1 MALKE
6 KKKSLEFKMS
16 EFKMPGA
23 ISAKPATAPRPQSK
37 PLEDEKTEVIK
48 EKVEWKVEFEE
59 PKSTENSFKMPSAK
73 LLKPATASLPD
84 LEPVEDKKP
93 EVTKEKVEI
102 KEDSKITEML
112 NYSKKRSAP
121 QIEYNEPSW
130 SGLPPSQNPYFIEE
144 LKNGTIVEEHKLIG
158 KNYFVIGKLPNNDI
172 KLEHPSISRHHALLQ
187 YKKEESEDQP
197 VGFYLYDLG
206 STHGTFHNKKQCFKK
221 TYYRLRVG
229 HAIKVAG
236 SSRLLIVQG
245 N

>member
-1 MALKE
+1 
-6 KKKSLEFKMS
+6 MS

-23 ISAKPATAPRPQSK
+23 ISAKPTNAPRPHSK

-84 LEPVEDKKP
+84 LEPVKDKKP

-121 QIEYNEPSW
+121 QIEYNEPPW

-187 YKKEESEDQP
+187 YKKEGSEDQP

>member
-1 MALKE
+1 
-6 KKKSLEFKMS
+6 MS

-23 ISAKPATAPRPQSK
+23 ISTKPPTAPRPHSK
-37 PLEDEKTEVIK
+37 PLEEEKPEVIK

-59 PKSTENSFKMPSAK
+59 PKNTENSFKMPGAIS
-73 LLKPATASLPD
+73 LKPAAASLPD

-121 QIEYNEPSW
+121 QIEYNEPPW

-187 YKKEESEDQP
+187 YNKEGSEDQP